1 MHRRTILSAAGA
13 AMVVGAVDRVMAQTF
28 PAKPIR
34 LIVPFPPGGTT
45 DLIARV
51 VADKLGQLLGQTV
64 IVDNKAGAG
73 GMLGATETAR
83 AAPDGYTLGMVT
95 ASTGAAGPAI
105 NPKTP
110 HNPVTDFTPIVN
122 IAATPNV
129 IAVSSG
135 FPSRDFKAFLA
146 ELKRSPGK
154 YAYASAG
161 TGSLAHLQMELFKSL
176 TGTFITHIPYRGAAP
191 ALNDTMAGQTAMI
204 LDNLPTALPFIKA
217 GRLIPIVVSA
227 PNRLALLPNVP
238 TFKEVGY
245 EPVNRMAF
253 FGMYGPKALPHDI
266 VNKVNAAV
274 KKALEDPAVKKRIED
289 TGSIVIAKSP
299 DEFAAQIKMEYELY
313 KQVVEKQKLSAD

>member
-1 MHRRTILSAAGA
+1 MTSAIDKEIKMHRRTILSAAGA

-122 IAATPNV
+122 IAATPHV

-146 ELKRSPGK
+146 ELKGSPGK

-176 TGTFITHIPYRGAAP
+176 TGTFITHIPYR
-191 ALNDTMAGQTAMI
+191 
-204 LDNLPTALPFIKA
+204 
-217 GRLIPIVVSA
+217 
-227 PNRLALLPNVP
+227 
-238 TFKEVGY
+238 
-245 EPVNRMAF
+245 
-253 FGMYGPKALPHDI
+253 
-266 VNKVNAAV
+266 
-274 KKALEDPAVKKRIED
+274 
-289 TGSIVIAKSP
+289 
-299 DEFAAQIKMEYELY
+299 
-313 KQVVEKQKLSAD
+313 